1 VWARLVVAPWWVLWL
16 VNASVFAFGII
27 AICVLGIPGFV
38 ATGWVWPL
46 VSVVGFS
53 LIATAMVTIAQR
65 PIQQSYAPAVAGLSQ
80 LQRSQAAKALRHG
93 EVPSDPPV
101 LAAAVRVGNLS
112 MAYQRRVP
120 HWQRVFRWCVPVLW
134 IVAGVLGF
142 VGDNTRSGLTWI
154 GLAVLMAILFAW
166 TSHKARRLWQ
176 RLELLRS
183 AADSSPQALSVLA
196 EAKDSAAPPPRL
208 GLRVAFTVVVVIG
221 VAAGVAVMYLRDR
234 RTPDC
239 RTADSVVDFIH
250 GHPDI
255 LDSTL
260 ITPGGPSL
268 DKYQDWTNQLQ
279 AYSRQASSPDLAA
292 HVHRIAEF
300 SAEAVSLVADTRR
313 NPAATRTADEVINR
327 ESAYRTIIG
336 QLIGED
342 KALIPICQSRR
353 SSGVGAPNSWPDRIV
368 FAVSSRAVPA

>member
-1 VWARLVVAPWWVLWL
+1 VVAPWWVLWL
-16 VNASVFAFGII
+16 VNASVFAVGLI

-46 VSVVGFS
+46 VWMVGFS
-53 LIATAMVTIAQR
+53 LIATAMVTVAQR
-65 PIQQSYAPAVAGLSQ
+65 PIQQSYAPAVAGLSPP
-80 LQRSQAAKALRHG
+80 QRSQAAKALRHG
-93 EVPSDPPV
+93 EVPSDPQV

-120 HWQRVFRWCVPVLW
+120 RWQRVFRWCLPVLW

-142 VGDNTRSGLTWI
+142 VGDNTRSGLTWV

-166 TSHKARRLWQ
+166 TSHKARRLSR

-183 AADSSPQALSVLA
+183 AADSSPQALWVLA

-208 GLRVAFTVVVVIG
+208 RLRVAFTVVVVIAI
-221 VAAGVAVMYLRDR
+221 AAGVAVLYLRDP

-250 GHPDI
+250 GHPDM
-255 LDSTL
+255 LDATL

-279 AYSRQASSPDLAA
+279 AYSRQVSSPDLAP
-292 HVHRIAEF
+292 HLHRIAEF

-313 NPAATRTADEVINR
+313 NPTATRTADEVINR

-336 QLIGED
+336 QLIDED
-342 KALIPICQSRR
+342 KALIPICHPRR
-353 SSGVGAPNSWPDRIV
+353 
-368 FAVSSRAVPA
+368 